1 MGLALKYCS
10 NLKELTV
17 SPDNE
22 KYAAIDNVLFDK
34 KEKKLICV
42 PKGIDLEEYTVHRGI
57 KEIGGYA
64 FSGCESMTSIV
75 IPDSVI
81 TIGRNAFGSCSSLK
95 RIVIPSSVE
104 EIKYGAFSECNMLE
118 RILVSADNMHYASID
133 NVLFDKKEKALLHYP
148 AALDLSR
155 YSVPHGIKTIKAR
168 AFSYCSNLTGIEIPD
183 SVETIGGRAF
193 YKCSNLL
200 RITVSGIGSV
210 FETINDVLF
219 VKEPKALIFYPGG
232 MWGNEYVVPEGTK
245 YIGPEAFFEG
255 SSLRSVVIPDSVEF
269 IAEDALV

>member
-42 PKGIDLEEYTVHRGI
+42 PKGIDLEEYTVPRGI
-57 KEIGGYA
+57 KEIGSYA
-64 FSGCESMTSIV
+64 FS
-75 IPDSVI
+75 
-81 TIGRNAFGSCSSLK
+81 SSLK

-219 VKEPKALIFYPGG
+219 VKESKALIFYPGG